1 MKKTILLTALI
12 ILSIAC
18 GSQKSGMSQNGK
30 NSEKSD
36 DQEYRD
42 RFQNAK
48 ELIGREKYSSAILNI
63 DHMTALQLNNGDYT
77 PQRYKAMILQVT
89 GEKEEAN
96 IIYQSIINATD
107 ASASEKNKARQ
118 LMLINNEKKAPL
130 LKEINRLK
138 DSTEFKNA
146 IKVIEVPPM
155 FPGCETLPQET
166 WNKCMSR
173 GVAKHIVRTIDVD
186 IAQVTSNTGFIR
198 SYVNYE
204 IDTTGH
210 ISKIK
215 ATGKNKFLNLEAH
228 RVMAQL
234 PQVTP
239 GYTNGEKVVVSYTIP
254 IRFTVD

>member
-1 MKKTILLTALI
+1 MKKTLLLTALV
-12 ILSIAC
+12 ILTIAC
-18 GSQKSGMSQNGK
+18 GSQNSGMSHNGK

-96 IIYQSIINATD
+96 LIYQSIIKATD
-107 ASASEKNKARQ
+107 ASDDERKKAEQ
-118 LMLINNEKKAPL
+118 LMLINNQKKAPL
-130 LKEINRLK
+130 IKEIDRLK
-138 DSTEFKNA
+138 DSTEFKDA

-155 FPGCETLPQET
+155 FPGCENLPQET

-210 ISKIK
+210 ISHIK

-239 GYTNGEKVVVSYTIP
+239 GYIEGEKVPVSYTIP
-254 IRFTVD
+254 IRFTVN